1 MILGIGTD
9 IIKNS
14 RIADIL
20 NKHED
25 RFINRIYTEKEILA
39 AKKISI
45 NQKLIQF
52 YAKRFAAKEAFAKA
66 VGFGIGKDVQFLDI
80 SIENELSGKPKVI
93 ASTKLDRF
101 LKKYFNIKDIGI
113 NVSLTDEKEFSQAF
127 VILSRLR

>member
-14 RIADIL
+14 RIASIL
-20 NKHED
+20 NKHGD
-25 RFINRIYTEKEILA
+25 RFINRIYTKKEILA
-39 AKKISI
+39 SKKISI

-66 VGFGIGKDVQFLDI
+66 MGFGIGKDFQFLDI

-93 ASTKLDRF
+93 ASTKLDIF
-101 LKKYFNIKDIGI
+101 LKKHFNINDIGI